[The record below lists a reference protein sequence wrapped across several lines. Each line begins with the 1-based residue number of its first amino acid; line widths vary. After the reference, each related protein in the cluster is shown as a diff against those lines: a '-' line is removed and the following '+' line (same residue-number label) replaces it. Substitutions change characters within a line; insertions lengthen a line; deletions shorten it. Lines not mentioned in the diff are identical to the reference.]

1 MLPAPSLA
9 SFTNGHSEDN
19 IVRCAIRVVTHLL
32 MMPIV
37 FYLIQYLD
45 GDITTKGP
53 FEVAVQFSSH
63 LVNKYRDVYS
73 LCTPEAVSIYTEAHS
88 VSMEMGVE

>member
-1 MLPAPSLA
+1 
-9 SFTNGHSEDN
+9 
-19 IVRCAIRVVTHLL
+19 